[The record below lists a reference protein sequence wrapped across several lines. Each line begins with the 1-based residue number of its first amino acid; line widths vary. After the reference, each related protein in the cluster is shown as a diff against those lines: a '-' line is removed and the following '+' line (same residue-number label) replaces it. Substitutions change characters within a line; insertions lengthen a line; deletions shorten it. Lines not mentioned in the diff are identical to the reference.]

1 MRDLSGHRSVP
12 LRLAVVILTAVTA
25 GCLKDS
31 PSPTAAS
38 TACEFVQSTALL
50 PVGAD
55 GGTIS
60 VLVTPSVANCAWT
73 ARSTADFIVILEG
86 ASGSGPGTV
95 RARVDPNAGVSRSGT
110 LVAGGLATTVLQSG
124 PIATVIDV
132 TAGFTGTDNW
142 VGQSF
147 TVPGSGAI
155 NFARFNFYNSLA
167 RPIAPGTLYIL
178 NREYLGAP
186 QDLGPTTPGFVARS
200 QSSVDGEY
208 QFAADV
214 TLTAGTRYWAY
225 LPDRLQPVGSFQ
237 ASTYESGDAY
247 VANFATQNFRKVPAS
262 VSGGGG
268 VPDEFTDWNF
278 RLRGSR
284 F

>member
-1 MRDLSGHRSVP
+1 MVI
-12 LRLAVVILTAVTA
+12 LAVAVTV

-38 TACEFVQSTALL
+38 TTCEFAQSAALL

-55 GGTIS
+55 GGTVS
-60 VLVTPSVANCAWT
+60 VLVTPPAANCAWT
-73 ARSTADFIVILEG
+73 ARSSADFIVIVEG
-86 ASGSGPGTV
+86 LSGSGPGTV
-95 RARVDPNAGVSRSGT
+95 RARVDRNAGVSRSGT
-110 LVAGGLATTVLQSG
+110 LVAGGLTTTVLQSG

-142 VGQSF
+142 IGQSF

-167 RPIAPGTLYIL
+167 RPIAPGTLYVL

-186 QDLGPTTPGFVARS
+186 QDLSPTTPGFMARS

-214 TLTAGTRYWAY
+214 TLTAGMLYWAY
-225 LPDRLQPVGSFQ
+225 LPDRLQPVGGFQ
-237 ASTYESGDAY
+237 ASTYDGGDAY
-247 VANFATQNFRKVPAS
+247 VANFATQNFRKVSAS
-262 VSGGGG
+262 AIGGGV

-278 RLRGSR
+278 RLKGSR